1 MIIRRHHR
9 HKRKH
14 VKPTMDPSSPSMD
27 TQVASSVLTMSMSTA
42 FIVIAEMSYTTMR
55 RRSQAPTHQ
64 PTHQLMHRPR
74 MIPSLMNLQ
83 RGLLMAVILRHMK
96 VSKHTLEKDV
106 SDQTVQILTS
116 TRKQWIQLEALLCAL
131 VSVFMS
137 KLFISTHRS
146 IS

>member
-64 PTHQLMHRPR
+64 LMHRPR

-96 VSKHTLEKDV
+96 VSKHTLEIAV